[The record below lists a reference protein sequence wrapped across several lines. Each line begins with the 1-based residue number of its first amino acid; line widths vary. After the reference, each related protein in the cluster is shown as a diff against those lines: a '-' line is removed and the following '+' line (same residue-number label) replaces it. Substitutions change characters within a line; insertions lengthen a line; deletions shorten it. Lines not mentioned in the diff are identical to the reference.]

1 MSYAK
6 VIKKKI
12 EGVKKRTSVL
22 EMKTMSTQILAS
34 LRKKDSSCS
43 LAKFLREIYSRSIVE
58 LGFSNSTIY
67 PLNIHTHAHFD
78 LRV

>member
-12 EGVKKRTSVL
+12 EGVKKKGTSVL

-34 LRKKDSSCS
+34 LRKKII
-43 LAKFLREIYSRSIVE
+43 R
-58 LGFSNSTIY
+58 
-67 PLNIHTHAHFD
+67 
-78 LRV
+78 